1 MIFPRWWILK
11 RPGIFLP
18 VFFLSLLFPGAA
30 AQVCWSGA
38 APLAMGGAYVTCDD
52 YTLASQNQAGLGQ
65 LDQHSITIQHSRPFL
80 LRELGV
86 SSLFGQ
92 FHTGHGALGIALTT
106 YGIRSLRQQ
115 SMWLSYGL
123 QLNAS
128 ISAGLGIHFWN
139 TSIAEQLIY
148 SPGTS
153 FALGLQVKLTE
164 HWILGAHLLHPVVW
178 SAPVP
183 VERPLPMTLVSGCQ
197 YTFFKVGKIITELH
211 MTPANMLILS
221 GGLEW
226 QVRQDILLR
235 TGVCSRPFTFSW
247 GISLKFGT
255 WISEFSFQY
264 RTGSGS
270 VPLSSL
276 THAW

>member
-1 MIFPRWWILK
+1 MIFPPRWMLK
-11 RPGIFLP
+11 RPGILLP
-18 VFFLSLLFPGAA
+18 VFFLSLFFSGAA

-38 APLAMGGAYVTCDD
+38 APAAMGGAYVTYGD
-52 YTLASQNQAGLGQ
+52 YGLASQNQAGLGQ
-65 LDQHSITIQHSRPFL
+65 LDQHSITIQHSRPYL

-86 SSLFGQ
+86 SSLYGQ
-92 FHTGHGALGIALTT
+92 FHTGHGALGMSLTT
-106 YGIRSLRQQ
+106 YGIRGLQQQ
-115 SMWLSYGL
+115 SLWLSYGL
-123 QLNAS
+123 KLNAS
-128 ISAGLGIHFWN
+128 LSVGLGIHLWN

-164 HWILGAHLLHPVVW
+164 HWILGAHLLHPVAW

-183 VERPLPMTLVSGCQ
+183 LEHPVPMIIVSGCQ
-197 YTFFKVGKIITELH
+197 YTFFKVGKIIAELH
-211 MTPANMLILS
+211 MTPANMLILNC
-221 GGLEW
+221 GLEW
-226 QVRQDILLR
+226 QVRQGILLR
-235 TGVCSRPFTFSW
+235 TGLCSRPFAFTW
-247 GISLKFGT
+247 GISLKFGK

-264 RTGSGS
+264 WTKSGS